1 MRDKQ
6 YIENKKI
13 IMNDKEYIKKYLTL
27 CDIKP
32 SDIKNKTGG
41 YFNYKKKYLK
51 YKNKYLKLKEKI
63 GGIKNITNAMGD
75 NNIYDIFSRFKLV
88 LEYFENNKH
97 ETKFTE
103 QNLLNVHY
111 LDEYLELNKEFFLT
125 THIYEERK
133 KTNKC
138 NTVYITNNHNHNN
151 TSRSELISTLP
162 DEDQMKFKCINTR
175 FKFFDKKKEDKKYF
189 FGNNFFNN
197 KTTPLIE
204 MIYGDSN
211 SNVSQLFI
219 ILDFDLDK
227 KYIILNNDISKEN
240 YKLSESFEIKLGR
253 EILQYY
259 LSNEIILHEK
269 LLVNIYILNEE
280 SKLIKEYTNK
290 KEQ

>member
-1 MRDKQ
+1 MIKT
-6 YIENKKI
+6 IKLI
-13 IMNDKEYIKKYLTL
+13 IILIIINLINE
-27 CDIKP
+27 DILFLFLNFII
-32 SDIKNKTGG
+32 SYYYMDYKNK
-41 YFNYKKKYLK
+41 YFK

-75 NNIYDIFSRFKLV
+75 NDIYDIFSRFKLV
-88 LEYFENNKH
+88 LEYFENNKN

-103 QNLLNVHY
+103 QNLLNVNY

-133 KTNKC
+133 KKNKC

-151 TSRSELISTLP
+151 KSRSELISTLS
-162 DEDQMKFKCINTR
+162 DEDEMKFKCINTR
-175 FKFFDKKKEDKKYF
+175 FKFIDKNKNKKLF
-189 FGNNFFNN
+189 FGNHFFNN

-204 MIYGDSN
+204 MKHDDPNI
-211 SNVSQLFI
+211 SQLFI

-227 KYIILNNDISKEN
+227 KYIILNNDIFKEN

-259 LSNEIILHEK
+259 LSNEIISHEN

-280 SKLIKEYTNK
+280 FKLIKEYTNK
-290 KEQ
+290 KEK